1 MKHHEEHMALSDEL
15 DRMFDADRTLRRAE
29 AILLRNKASA
39 DLVSLLEKETQRAL
53 AMADRTEATVRLERL
68 ADLCAQVPGPR
79 MTDALIAILDD
90 PEPRVRVAA
99 GEALRDVGY
108 ERYAEVAR
116 GIERALDR
124 KADGLAMAEIPWI
137 LAEIA
142 EPSALPL
149 LRRFL
154 DHANPDVA
162 AAAIE
167 ALAQLQDPGAIPDL
181 ERFVSDERE
190 VIIEDFEYETK
201 TTLGELARDALE
213 MLGYSPGEDN

>member
-1 MKHHEEHMALSDEL
+1 MALSDEL
-15 DRMFDADRTLRRAE
+15 QHMFDADRTLRQAE
-29 AILLRNKASA
+29 SVLLRKKAA
-39 DLVSLLEKETQRAL
+39 TELASLLEMETQRAL
-53 AMADRTEATVRLERL
+53 TMTDRAEGTMRLERL

-79 MTDALIAILDD
+79 MTDTLISILDD

-124 KADGLAMAEIPWI
+124 KANGLAMSELPWI

-154 DHANPDVA
+154 DHADADVI

-167 ALAQLQDPGAIPDL
+167 ALAQLQDPGAVADL
-181 ERFVSDERE
+181 ERFVGDRRE

-213 MLGYSPGEDN
+213 MLGHPRKEEG

>member
-1 MKHHEEHMALSDEL
+1 MALSDEL
-15 DRMFDADRTLRRAE
+15 HRMFDADRTLRKAE
-29 AILLRNKASA
+29 SILLRNKTASE
-39 DLVSLLEKETQRAL
+39 LVSLLERETRGAL
-53 AMADRTEATVRLERL
+53 AMGDRPEAVMRLERL

-124 KADGLAMAEIPWI
+124 KADGPAMSELPWI

-154 DHANPDVA
+154 RHDDPDVI

-167 ALAQLQDPGAIPDL
+167 ALAQLQEPGAIADL
-181 ERFVSDERE
+181 ERFVGDPRE
-190 VIIEDFEYETK
+190 VILEDFEYETK
-201 TTLGELARDALE
+201 TTLGELAEDALR
-213 MLGYSPGEDN
+213 MLGHRSEG